1 MNLIESLQKQFGY
14 DPLHK
19 IDPNTQD
26 LETGEAVSNEHQF
39 NQAAIP
45 VILTGIHRFT
55 ATDTGAE
62 EVLNTQ
68 TSTGWVNK
76 LFAED
81 ANEVISRVADYS
93 GFDKAATQNKLN
105 EMAAKATELIREAVS
120 PGNKMMDVKDLMEAQ
135 INNILTFL
143 PATLHMGDL
152 LNENTIDD
160 RTNKMEGPISSLI
173 QAIGS
178 GFSKAD
184 KDEKKEDT
192 I

>member
-1 MNLIESLQKQFGY
+1 MNLIESLQKHFSN
-14 DPLHK
+14 DSLHK

-26 LETGEAVSNEHQF
+26 VKPEEVDSNENKF
-39 NQAAIP
+39 SQATIP
-45 VILTGIHRFT
+45 VVLTGIHRFT
-55 ATDTGAE
+55 ATDQGAE
-62 EVLNTQ
+62 EVLTASASAN
-68 TSTGWVNK
+68 WVKK
-76 LFAED
+76 LFADD
-81 ANEVISRVADYS
+81 ADEVITRVAAYS
-93 GFDKAATQNKLN
+93 GVDKAATQIKLN
-105 EMAAKATELIREAVS
+105 EIADKAMGLIRQSVS
-120 PGNKMMDVKDLMEAQ
+120 PGNKIIDVKNLMEAQ

-143 PATLHMGDL
+143 PASLHMGNL

-184 KDEKKEDT
+184 EDEKKET

>member
-1 MNLIESLQKQFGY
+1 MNLIESLQKHSGY
-14 DPLHK
+14 DTLHK

-26 LETGEAVSNEHQF
+26 LKPGESGAIEHKF
-39 NQAAIP
+39 SQAAIP

-55 ATDTGAE
+55 ATDDGAE
-62 EVLNTQ
+62 QVL
-68 TSTGWVNK
+68 STNNSTDWVNK

-81 ANEVISRVADYS
+81 ADEVVNRVAAYS
-93 GFDKAATQNKLN
+93 GFDKASTKNKLN

-120 PGNKMMDVKDLMEAQ
+120 PGNKMMDVKNLMEAQ

-143 PATLHMGDL
+143 PASLHMGDL

-184 KDEKKEDT
+184 EDVKKEDT

>member
-1 MNLIESLQKQFGY
+1 MILIESLQKHFGY
-14 DPLHK
+14 DQLRK
-19 IDPNTQD
+19 IDPNTQY
-26 LETGEAVSNEHQF
+26 LKPGEAVSNEHQF

-55 ATDTGAE
+55 ATDSGAE
-62 EVLNTQ
+62 EVLSTQ
-68 TSTGWVNK
+68 TSTDWVNK

-81 ANEVISRVADYS
+81 ADEVINRVAAYS

-105 EMAAKATELIREAVS
+105 EMGAKATELIREAVS
-120 PGNKMMDVKDLMEAQ
+120 PGNKMMDVKNLMEAQ
-135 INNILTFL
+135 ISNILTFL
-143 PATLHMGDL
+143 PAPLHMGDL
-152 LNENTIDD
+152 LHENTIDD

-184 KDEKKEDT
+184 EDEKKEDT